1 MGVKLSREEGKTA
14 DGTVEEE
21 APECGDSRAAQ
32 FLWRCSDAT
41 MTQEVG
47 ILRLAQ
53 EGLELR

>member
-1 MGVKLSREEGKTA
+1 MKLSREEGKTA